1 MERDEQSDD
10 LSAHESETLSLLRSA
25 LESTTDGLLMVDN
38 DGKVVGSNR
47 RFREL
52 WRIPR
57 ELAAA
62 RDDDRLLEFVLDQL
76 QEPDAFLAK
85 VRELYANPKA
95 ESFDVLEFKDGRVFE
110 RYSRPQLLGGESVGR
125 VWSFRDVTERRR
137 VEEELR
143 QSQKMDAIGRLAGGI
158 AHDFNNLLH
167 VIINAADFLAS
178 DAEVDALGRE
188 EIATIRGAAERG
200 RDLVGQLLA
209 FTREQLLRFEVINVN
224 KLITEMRP
232 LLKTTVGEEISLE
245 LALNPHIA
253 NIRADPLQLK
263 QVILNLI
270 LNAREAM
277 ATGGKLSIETSSEE
291 PRVHAEGDLTPNYE
305 VEPGKYICVTVRDT
319 GIGIAPDIAGN
330 IFDPFF
336 TTKPRAEAAGL
347 GLSTVFG
354 IVKGFGGYISVF
366 SPPDVGTTVQVF
378 LRAVEAEAP
387 SRVSRSTPSLKREGK
402 TTVLVVED
410 EPAVLK
416 LTSRILT
423 RKGFEVVGVHTPS
436 AALQVFGDD
445 PDAFDVVF
453 SDVVLPE
460 ISGPELVGKL
470 KEIAPGI
477 GVVYMSGYAPD
488 VVNRHGM
495 VSQEAVMLQKPFSAE
510 EVVSAI
516 NSAIAED
523 VR

>member
-1 MERDEQSDD
+1 
-10 LSAHESETLSLLRSA
+10 
-25 LESTTDGLLMVDN
+25 
-38 DGKVVGSNR
+38 
-47 RFREL
+47 
-52 WRIPR
+52 
-57 ELAAA
+57 
-62 RDDDRLLEFVLDQL
+62 
-76 QEPDAFLAK
+76 
-85 VRELYANPKA
+85 
-95 ESFDVLEFKDGRVFE
+95 
-110 RYSRPQLLGGESVGR
+110 
-125 VWSFRDVTERRR
+125 
-137 VEEELR
+137 
-143 QSQKMDAIGRLAGGI
+143 MDAIGRLAGGI

-178 DAEVDALGRE
+178 DPEGAASRQEEVA
-188 EIATIRGAAERG
+188 AIRGAAERG

-209 FTREQLLRFEVINVN
+209 FTREQLLRFEAINVN

-232 LLKTTVGEEISLE
+232 LLKTTVGEEVSLE
-245 LALNPHIA
+245 LALDPHIA

-263 QVILNLI
+263 QVILNLV

-277 ATGGKLSIETSSEE
+277 ATGGRLAVETSSEE

-305 VEPGKYICVTVRDT
+305 VEPGQYICLTVRDT
-319 GIGIAPDIAGN
+319 GIGIVPEIAGN

-347 GLSTVFG
+347 GLSTVYG

-366 SPPDVGTTVQVF
+366 SPPGVGTTVQVF
-378 LRAVEAEAP
+378 LRAIEAEAP
-387 SRVSRSTPSLKREGK
+387 SRLASRSAPSPKRVGK

-436 AALQVFGDD
+436 AALQAFGDD

-470 KEIAPGI
+470 KEIAPRI
-477 GVVYMSGYAPD
+477 GVVFMTGYAPD

-495 VSQEAVMLQKPFSAE
+495 VGQEAVMLQKPFSAE

-523 VR
+523 ES